1 MTTTIFNSCPRLAP
15 PRRGGSP
22 SLRGGLKRHAP
33 RAFLRAFGCFAV
45 VITAGASGARAD
57 LPANATADQTLDALH
72 DRGKTLVDFSAN
84 VTSTTTDTGMM
95 KDTLQHGKIWY
106 QLPPGQS
113 ARLHVLFVDRQAGK
127 KPPTHEKQ
135 EYLLA
140 GTWLT
145 DRDYRTKLE
154 NRYQIAK
161 PGVKVNLFELGK
173 GPFPL
178 PIGQERKAVT
188 DLFDVTVVKAD
199 GDDPADTIHLQLVPK
214 PGSRLE
220 RKFSQVDIWV
230 DRSNQ
235 MPSRIKTS
243 DRNGVI
249 ERTTDLTNV
258 VVNPSAGLSDKDFE
272 LPPVTGWDQSEKP
285 FEE

>member
-1 MTTTIFNSCPRLAP
+1 MTTAIIRP
-15 PRRGGSP
+15 PRKPVTGRCSEEP
-22 SLRGGLKRHAP
+22 DSSQLSMI
-33 RAFLRAFGCFAV
+33 AV
-45 VITAGASGARAD
+45 AASMARAD
-57 LPANATADQTLDALH
+57 LPPDATVDQTLDALH
-72 DRGKTLVDFSAN
+72 DRGKTLVAFSAD

-106 QLPPGQS
+106 QLAPGQS
-113 ARLHVLFVDRQAGK
+113 ARLHVLFVDKQAGK

-161 PGVKVNLFELGK
+161 PGAKVNLFELGK

-188 DLFDVTVVKAD
+188 DLFDVTVVKPD
-199 GDDPADTIHLQLVPK
+199 SDDP
-214 PGSRLE
+214 R
-220 RKFSQVDIWV
+220 
-230 DRSNQ
+230 
-235 MPSRIKTS
+235 
-243 DRNGVI
+243 
-249 ERTTDLTNV
+249 
-258 VVNPSAGLSDKDFE
+258 
-272 LPPVTGWDQSEKP
+272 
-285 FEE
+285 